1 VPTFF
6 LNKNVWKIKKTLKN
20 VKNVTKIKKNVKTY
34 FYIYGSDRGTRAL
47 LWKSNTQILR
57 KIAFP
62 SSQYELFGP
71 PSQTLQWRPA
81 VVLELGSTESAR
93 GADRTN
99 QITGQ
104 DGSPS
109 LYNEPMTLDPQ
120 TSEHENGSATK
131 YLIRFGRGHTER
143 LFIIQLIQRHAQVNR
158 TPGN

>member
-1 VPTFF
+1 
-6 LNKNVWKIKKTLKN
+6 
-20 VKNVTKIKKNVKTY
+20 
-34 FYIYGSDRGTRAL
+34 

-62 SSQYELFGP
+62 SSQYELFGL

-143 LFIIQLIQRHAQVNR
+143 LFIILLIQRHAQVSVSLPLAETRSIGRLKMSCAHNCTLSVR
-158 TPGN
+158 AYNVLFFVKTLRIILI

>member
-1 VPTFF
+1 M
-6 LNKNVWKIKKTLKN
+6 
-20 VKNVTKIKKNVKTY
+20 
-34 FYIYGSDRGTRAL
+34 
-47 LWKSNTQILR
+47 LR

-62 SSQYELFGP
+62 SSQYELFGL

-131 YLIRFGRGHTER
+131 
-143 LFIIQLIQRHAQVNR
+143 
-158 TPGN
+158 